1 MVERSVDPLIRQIH
15 RLDSVPIF
23 NGLNDKQRLTVMQAG
38 RQRKVEAGTFLFMQ
52 GDEANAFY
60 LLLDGSVKLSQVT
73 LEGQEIILRY
83 ATPGEVFGLIAVLTE
98 QTYPVSAFVVNES
111 QVLVWRQ
118 SDMQALISQIPG
130 MALNALQI
138 LSGRVKEFQDR
149 IRELSTER
157 VERRVARAVLRL
169 AHHIG
174 KKVPQGVYLDLPI
187 SRQDLAEMTG
197 TTLFTVSRTLSKWE
211 TMGLITAGR
220 EQIIIHSPHGLVCIA
235 EDLPQGD
242 ANTAS
247 E

>member
-1 MVERSVDPLIRQIH
+1 MIKRSPDSLIQEIH

-23 NGLNDKQRLTVMQAG
+23 KDLDDQQRLAVLQAG
-38 RQRKVEAGTFLFMQ
+38 RQRKVGADTFLYMQ
-52 GDEANAFY
+52 GDEASAFY
-60 LLLDGSVKLSQVT
+60 LLLEGSIKLTQVT

-83 ATPGEVFGLIAVLTE
+83 AAPGEVFGLIAVLTA
-98 QTYPVSAFVVNES
+98 QTYPVSAFVVNDS
-111 QVLVWRQ
+111 QVWVWRQ
-118 SDMQALISQIPG
+118 SDMQTLIRQMPD

-138 LSGRVKEFQDR
+138 LSTRVREFQDR

-157 VERRVARAVLRL
+157 VERRIARALLRL

-211 TMGLITAGR
+211 NMGLITAGR
-220 EQIIIHSPHGLVCIA
+220 EQILIHTPHGLVCIA
-235 EDLPQGD
+235 EDLPQSNSGM
-242 ANTAS
+242 
-247 E
+247 EQK

>member
-1 MVERSVDPLIRQIH
+1 MNALPQEVH
-15 RLDSVPIF
+15 RLDSIPIF
-23 NGLNDKQRLTVMQAG
+23 KDLDDQQRLTVLQVG
-38 RQRKVEAGTFLFMQ
+38 RQRKVEAGKFLYMQ
-52 GDEANAFY
+52 GDEASAFY
-60 LLLDGSVKLSQVT
+60 LLLDGSIKLTQVT

-83 ATPGEVFGLIAVLTE
+83 ASPGEVFGLIAVLTE
-98 QTYPVSAFVVNES
+98 QTYPVSAYVVNDC
-111 QVLVWRQ
+111 QVWVWRQ
-118 SDMQALISQIPG
+118 SDIQALISQIPC

-157 VERRVARAVLRL
+157 VERRIARAVLRL

-197 TTLFTVSRTLSKWE
+197 TTLYTVSRTLSKWE

-220 EQIIIHSPHGLVCIA
+220 EQIIINSPHGLVCIA
-235 EDLPQGD
+235 EDLPQRDPETGPD
-242 ANTAS
+242 
-247 E
+247 